1 MSKSKYKAVCL
12 AALKDFVEE
21 KTNEAKMELYMAYEE
36 LEEPAERNVQ
46 LGEEL
51 HAVLRQIIEDNK
63 HPDDYLDSLKSL
75 FF

>member
-1 MSKSKYKAVCL
+1 MSKSNYKVVCL

-36 LEEPAERNVQ
+36 VEEPADRRAQ